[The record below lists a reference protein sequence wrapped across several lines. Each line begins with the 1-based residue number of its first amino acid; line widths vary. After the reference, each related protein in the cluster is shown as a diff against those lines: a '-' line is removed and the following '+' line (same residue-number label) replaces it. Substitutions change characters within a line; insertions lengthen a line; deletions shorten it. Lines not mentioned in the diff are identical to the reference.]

1 MRISDWSSDVCSS
14 DLTRKCGDG
23 ALRIEGPGETAGPAV
38 VFREIIDHRHVFEAA
53 RSQQCRSPAGN
64 GRGVVDIS
72 TERLVEDVTIAVRRS
87 RPETKRGGIG
97 DGNIDVSVRV
107 DRVEFRDCYPDTALI
122 GVCIGKIR
130 SDNNCAAGRIF
141 TEQRTN
147 GTTNDFAIIDIE
159 HALFE
164 TMISRNTDV
173 AEIDANRKIG
183 QTTAFTLR

>member
-1 MRISDWSSDVCSS
+1 MRMSDWSSDGCSS
-14 DLTRKCGDG
+14 DL
-23 ALRIEGPGETAGPAV
+23 
-38 VFREIIDHRHVFEAA
+38 
-53 RSQQCRSPAGN
+53 QCRSPDGN
-64 GRGVVDIS
+64 VRGVVDIS

-147 GTTNDFAIIDIE
+147 GATNDFDIIRSE
-159 HALFE
+159 E
-164 TMISRNTDV
+164 RRVGKECVSTCRSGWWPYT
-173 AEIDANRKIG
+173 
-183 QTTAFTLR
+183 

>member
-14 DLTRKCGDG
+14 DL
-23 ALRIEGPGETAGPAV
+23 
-38 VFREIIDHRHVFEAA
+38 
-53 RSQQCRSPAGN
+53 
-64 GRGVVDIS
+64 VVDIS

-141 TEQRTN
+141 TEKRTN
-147 GTTNDFAIIDIE
+147 GATNDFDIIDIE
-159 HALFE
+159 QDLLATL
-164 TMISRNTDV
+164 SS
-173 AEIDANRKIG
+173 NRKSVVK
-183 QTTAFTLR
+183 